1 MITIKSI
8 NTLFEKNKKGI
19 GHLLNVK
26 IKEKPQEF
34 RVSPER
40 QRILDAET
48 LQRLRTSYRKY
59 PWLDS
64 KTSAY
69 VENIEERLESLGNP
83 SGLTMEQREANLNKR
98 LKNLNASPPNRPNRP
113 EPLNQKQQHDIQAEL
128 MRIHEAT
135 EKERQL
141 QKKQEDIDDILMK
154 AFDA

>member
-1 MITIKSI
+1 MIIIKSI
-8 NTLFEKNKKGI
+8 NNLFEKNKKGT

-34 RVSPER
+34 SVSPER
-40 QRILDAET
+40 PRIFDAET
-48 LQRLRTSYRKY
+48 LQRLRTTPKKY

-69 VENIEERLESLGNP
+69 VDTIEKRLESLGNP

-98 LKNLNASPPNRPNRP
+98 LKNLKSLPSNKLDKPK
-113 EPLNQKQQHDIQAEL
+113 PLNQKQQYDIQAEL